1 MFIMNIYDIKKY
13 IFEIITE
20 LNPEVSEL
28 DLEKNYSLIDDLGFD
43 SLMLINFIVRIE
55 TKFNFSFKID
65 DDINLLADNLDKIA
79 EYIFNVEI

>member
-28 DLEKNYSLIDDLGFD
+28 DLEKNYSLIDELGFD

-65 DDINLLADNLDKIA
+65 DDINLLADNLDKLA
-79 EYIFNVEI
+79 EYIYNVER

>member
-1 MFIMNIYDIKKY
+1 MNIYDIKKY

-28 DLEKNYSLIDDLGFD
+28 DLEKNYSLIDELGFD

-65 DDINLLADNLDKIA
+65 DDINLLADNLDKLA
-79 EYIFNVEI
+79 EYIYNVER

>member
-1 MFIMNIYDIKKY
+1 MNIYDIKKD

-28 DLEKNYSLIDDLGFD
+28 DFEKNYSLIDDLGFD

-65 DDINLLADNLDKIA
+65 DDINLLADNLDKLA
-79 EYIFNVEI
+79 EYICNVER

>member
-65 DDINLLADNLDKIA
+65 DDINLLADNLDKLA
-79 EYIFNVEI
+79 EYIYNVER

>member
-1 MFIMNIYDIKKY
+1 MNIYDIKKY

-65 DDINLLADNLDKIA
+65 DDINLLADNLDKLA
-79 EYIFNVEI
+79 EYIYNVER